1 MPQTTQSAQIQHNGN
16 EFSTEGQEQAAEELI
31 EMWNES
37 DGEMSFGDMEDEG
50 NWSRTM
56 YRNVKEE
63 YTEPVSQSN
72 QRDVRTRERSDARE
86 AMEGVQIPE
95 NHVAA
100 FVQGYQ
106 MGRQDAE

>member
-1 MPQTTQSAQIQHNGN
+1 MPQTTQSAQIQYNGK
-16 EFSTEGQEQAAEELI
+16 EFGTEGQEQATEELI
-31 EMWNES
+31 GMWNES
-37 DGEMSFGDMEDEG
+37 DGEMSFGDMEEEG
-50 NWSRTM
+50 DWSRTM
-56 YRNVKEE
+56 YRNMHKE

-72 QRDVRTRERSDARE
+72 QSPARTRERSDARE

-106 MGRQDAE
+106 MGREDS